1 MAIGILPSLVISIG
15 SLAIAALIYFLQ
27 RILSRSSKKL
37 PKLNPESLFFTFG
50 KFANG
55 LALDLLM
62 NNTKRMGK
70 VFRLNMPLLEYLVAI
85 CDADLARKIYEEEA
99 EKIHLYKNF
108 DGITMHRS
116 TIFTK
121 YTYGENWEM
130 NRKGLASSFSSIN
143 LAKSLPLLYKKCDE
157 LMTIF
162 DHFSVN
168 GEVFEITELM
178 LSMAIDFIGI
188 AMFGI
193 DLRCMSDDKT
203 SVGKQILTEMTI
215 ATKEY
220 ALKVI
225 AILILETDLP
235 LVLVIIAMV

>member
-1 MAIGILPSLVISIG
+1 MANGILPPLVIAIG

-27 RILSRSSKKL
+27 RILSRSSKL

-62 NNTKRMGK
+62 NNTKNMGK
-70 VFRLNMPLLEYLVAI
+70 VFRLNMPLLEYFFAI
-85 CDADLARKIYEEEA
+85 CDADLARKIYEEEP

-130 NRKGLASSFSSIN
+130 NRKGVASSFSSIN

-157 LMTIF
+157 LMTLF
-162 DHFSVN
+162 DHFSVS